1 MAVLLTGIGTVVPIV
16 VKNWTPIIA
25 VPYSVIIVVLV
36 LMIWFVVKGIQ
47 AIDAKDNEEDKERK
61 AELNAIMKKLGITQE
76 EIAESKREIT
86 NKQTKINKNK

>member
-1 MAVLLTGIGTVVPIV
+1 LAVLLTGIGTVVPIV